1 MKEYTTSELAKK
13 LDTTPT
19 TIIRYIKKLKLDIKR
34 EKDKRN
40 NKVRKITEKQA
51 KAIEK
56 AITSENKS
64 SSKPS
69 KTASSQPND
78 LTVNNLTTDLFQTL
92 KDQLKEKDE
101 HIKLLVTEHGE
112 QIKLLDR
119 KLENQQTLTRDLQDR
134 VLMLNAPASVPE
146 EVEKKNKSFYYLLI
160 GIIIVFLI
168 VLGYLILDI
177 FNIPTW
183 VIENL

>member
-56 AITSENKS
+56 AISSENKS

-78 LTVNNLTTDLFQTL
+78 LTTDLFQTL

-119 KLENQQTLTRDLQDR
+119 KLENQQTLTRGLQDR
-134 VLMLNAPASVPE
+134 MPMLNAPASVPE
-146 EVEKKNKSFYYLLI
+146 EVEKKTKPVHYLLI